1 MRIDLPARDAW
12 MALSDQYRKGIGL
25 PEPALPILI
34 YNGYQHALW
43 EVTQGLA
50 KLFSHK
56 KTIAILHGDEP
67 SYAAIASAFSE
78 DGYIIK
84 SLRLDDF
91 KDPSAWLAPM
101 QNELLFVLYAQDDL
115 VTGALHDVT
124 ALNAALK
131 DKRVFRVSISHSAH
145 QLRAQAR
152 PEPFEVRLLSL
163 ATDRA
168 LLVAGERCRI
178 TSPVADRLPWRLD
191 EPKRVTAELG
201 VASAAEVIA
210 RQKRVLDFE
219 KNLPQGFQPYF
230 AAGAERVFD
239 RAVIFHPGLD
249 GSAVVDSLAGAAG
262 DFDSTSPCRWENTR
276 FTDWLT
282 EKGMAPEVIR
292 GLVVLSVD
300 RLDDQ
305 LKTRLGEIARKLLK
319 LQGP

>member
-1 MRIDLPARDAW
+1 

-25 PEPALPILI
+25 LEPALPILI

-43 EVTQGLA
+43 EVSQGLA

-84 SLRLDDF
+84 SLKLEDF
-91 KDPSAWLAPM
+91 KDPSAWLAPI
-101 QNELLFVLYAQDDL
+101 QNELLFVLFAQDDL
-115 VTGALHDVT
+115 VTGAIHDVST
-124 ALNAALK
+124 LNATLK

-145 QLRAQAR
+145 QLRAQTR
-152 PEPFEVRLLSL
+152 PEPFEVRILSL
-163 ATDRA
+163 ATERA

-178 TSPVADRLPWRLD
+178 SSPVADRLPWRLD
-191 EPKRVTAELG
+191 EPERVTAELA
-201 VASAAEVIA
+201 VTSAAEVEA
-210 RQKRVLDFE
+210 RQKRVLNFE
-219 KNLPQGFQPYF
+219 KNLPDGFQPYF
-230 AAGAERVFD
+230 AADAVRVFD

-249 GSAVVDSLAGAAG
+249 GSAVVDALAGAGVEKKVGGAV

-276 FTDWLT
+276 FTDWLS
-282 EKGMAPEVIR
+282 EKGVAPEVIR

-305 LKTRLGEIARKLLK
+305 LNARLGETARHLLK
-319 LQGP
+319 LQNG